1 METWKRL
8 LLANKA
14 WSIGKVDANPEFFTQ
29 MAKGQSPEFL
39 WIGCADSRVPAE
51 DITGASP
58 GELFVH
64 RNIANLVVHTDL
76 NLLSVLHFAVEHLK
90 VQHVIVCGHYGCGGV
105 KAALS
110 QESFG
115 VINAWLRHIKD
126 TYRIHKDEVDM
137 HDERA
142 AFDRMVE
149 LNVKQ
154 QVHNLTKTEVIQRAW
169 SERRGPTLHGWV
181 YGLDDGLI
189 HPLVRV
195 DHTTPIDDAYKF
207 KAWA

>member
-1 METWKRL
+1 MGTWKRL